1 MKKRYL
7 AALLALGMLLAFIPV
22 PQSSGPAGRL
32 PILMYHNVVPDGEPC
47 NSMTVTAGRLRADL
61 QWLADN
67 GYQTVLPRELAADL
81 PLPEK
86 PVLITFDDGYL
97 SNYELAYPIFQEF
110 GAKFAISVMVYM
122 QDSGADD
129 FLSWDMCR
137 EMADS
142 GLVEI
147 GSHAYRLHNL
157 DGRGG
162 AFTPGEIN
170 GVQRRPGET
179 DKDFQARVLDDI
191 RRSYDLISENT
202 GRTPVLFAYPYGLT
216 DPDADPLI
224 RELFPVTV
232 ITRTGAADLSGGL
245 FDLPRYTVTMDNRL
259 KRLLNPPLIA
269 AAARYVR
276 SLAGR

>member
-1 MKKRYL
+1 MKKRRL
-7 AALLALGMLLAFIPV
+7 AGLLALGMLLALIPI
-22 PQSSGPAGRL
+22 PQSSGPAGHL
-32 PILMYHNVVPDGEPC
+32 PVLMYHNVAPDGEVC
-47 NSMTVTAGRLRADL
+47 NTMTVTAGRLREDL

-67 GYQTVLPRELAADL
+67 GYQTVLPRDLASGA

-110 GAKFAISVMVYM
+110 GARFVISVMVYM
-122 QDSGADD
+122 QSSGADD

-137 EMADS
+137 EMVDS

-162 AFTPGEIN
+162 AFTPGGTN
-170 GVQRRPGET
+170 GVQRRPDESDG
-179 DKDFQARVLDDI
+179 DFRTRVLDDI
-191 RRSYDLISENT
+191 RLSYDLISENLGQAPT
-202 GRTPVLFAYPYGLT
+202 FFAYPYGLT
-216 DPDADPLI
+216 DPDADGLI
-224 RELFPVTV
+224 RELFPVTAV
-232 ITRTGAADLSGGL
+232 TRSKTADLSGGL
-245 FDLPRYTVTMDNRL
+245 FDLPRYTVTMDTSL

-269 AAARYVR
+269 AAARR
-276 SLAGR
+276 IRALF